1 MDQNVVH
8 NFWDFS
14 INPIWHNFCLQ
25 YIILSRWICSRNA
38 VMIDFLSPW
47 RRTVYYHGPFIS
59 YKLDQVPDVS
69 QTGMLLRLPF
79 NVCLNLSYKVW
90 YIWFLGFFFLHT
102 TRYRDYLANTVR
114 IDHSTHVWSMYAIF
128 KQGYISYGSLTCQR
142 I

>member
-38 VMIDFLSPW
+38 AMIDFLSPW
-47 RRTVYYHGPFIS
+47 RRTVYYHGS

-69 QTGMLLRLPF
+69 QTGMLSRLPF
-79 NVCLNLSYKVW
+79 NVCLNLSLHAYKVW
-90 YIWFLGFFFLHT
+90 YMISRYFFFLHT
-102 TRYRDYLANTVR
+102 TRYRDYLYSQHCEDRSQHTCME
-114 IDHSTHVWSMYAIF
+114 HVC
-128 KQGYISYGSLTCQR
+128 YI
-142 I
+142 